1 MITINENMLLIAD
14 PFLKDK
20 NFIRSVIY
28 LCSHHAEG
36 SLGFTLN
43 KKTNLKLNQ
52 IIPGLDSC
60 TVPVYAGGPV
70 GLDTIHFLHQLPELI
85 PDSQQV
91 AANIYWGGDFE
102 TTKFLINNGRINKD
116 NIRFFLGY
124 TGWEVNQL
132 ESEIASNSWIISVN
146 NFENSIVGKSTTNF
160 WKEKIIELGGE
171 YLIWANAPENPVLN

>member
-102 TTKFLINNGRINKD
+102 TLKDLMRKDLINLKKIK
-116 NIRFFLGY
+116 FFIGY
-124 TGWEVNQL
+124 SGWSPGQL
-132 ESEIASNSWIISVN
+132 ENEIEEKTCLSSGSNYSIIFNTPDDEIWKQSIKLLGPK
-146 NFENSIVGKSTTNF
+146 FEP
-160 WKEKIIELGGE
+160 
-171 YLIWANAPENPVLN
+171 LINYPIDPQLN

>member
-102 TTKFLINNGRINKD
+102 TLKDLMRKDLINLKKIK
-116 NIRFFLGY
+116 FFIGY
-124 TGWEVNQL
+124 SGWSPGQL
-132 ESEIASNSWIISVN
+132 ENEIEEKTWLSSGSNYSIIFNTPDDEIWKQSIKLLGPK
-146 NFENSIVGKSTTNF
+146 FEP
-160 WKEKIIELGGE
+160 
-171 YLIWANAPENPVLN
+171 LINYPIDPQLN

>member
-1 MITINENMLLIAD
+1 MITINENILLIAD

-102 TTKFLINNGRINKD
+102 TLKDLMRKDLINLKKIK
-116 NIRFFLGY
+116 FFIGY
-124 TGWEVNQL
+124 SGWSPGQL
-132 ESEIASNSWIISVN
+132 ENEIEEKTWLSSGSNYSIIFNTPDDEIWKQSIKLLGPK
-146 NFENSIVGKSTTNF
+146 FEP
-160 WKEKIIELGGE
+160 
-171 YLIWANAPENPVLN
+171 LINYPIDPQLN

>member
-1 MITINENMLLIAD
+1 MLLIAD

-102 TTKFLINNGRINKD
+102 TLKDLMRKDLINLKKIK
-116 NIRFFLGY
+116 FFIGY
-124 TGWEVNQL
+124 SGWSPGQL
-132 ESEIASNSWIISVN
+132 ENEIEEKTWLSSGSNYSIIFNTPDDEIWKQSIKLLGPK
-146 NFENSIVGKSTTNF
+146 FEP
-160 WKEKIIELGGE
+160 
-171 YLIWANAPENPVLN
+171 LINYPIDPQLN